1 MFAKTK
7 KILWP
12 SVVLA
17 CLLFFLLASS
27 ALGAGLVPCDGP
39 EECDFEQA
47 VILIQNIITFLIKIS
62 IAISALVFAASGYM
76 MLTAGGNEGQIKK
89 AKEMLGKVL
98 IGFLFILSAWLIVYT
113 ITNALLK
120 PGTADDFM
128 LLN

>member
-62 IAISALVFAASGYM
+62 IAISALVFAA
-76 MLTAGGNEGQIKK
+76 LPVIPAFAGMTDGNG
-89 AKEMLGKVL
+89 L
-98 IGFLFILSAWLIVYT
+98 
-113 ITNALLK
+113 NK
-120 PGTADDFM
+120 PNHACPRY
-128 LLN
+128 NK